1 VLNAQVLAQPHCGL
15 LDVPLIEAGSTWI
28 RRTKSPQ
35 MIEEVITV
43 TEVTAARL
51 DRSMVFVQ
59 YSIDGHTAGTF
70 TGKVAAWRR
79 SFRPSDGL

>member
-1 VLNAQVLAQPHCGL
+1 M
-15 LDVPLIEAGSTWI
+15 IEAGSTWV
-28 RRTKSPQ
+28 RRTNSPQ

-51 DRSMVFVQ
+51 ARDMVFVQ

-70 TGKVAAWRR
+70 TGKVSGWRR

>member
-1 VLNAQVLAQPHCGL
+1 LFNAQQLAQPYGGL

-28 RRTKSPQ
+28 RRTNSPQ

-43 TEVTAARL
+43 TEVTVARL
-51 DRSMVFVQ
+51 DRSNVYVQ